1 MGRRL
6 VWPLT
11 AALCAA
17 LGGGVVAASVK
28 APPTEADLAARE
40 AELRL
45 LRERIES
52 LGLEEQ
58 STRDERD
65 AFLHDLESTDRRIG
79 DLRRSLRDLARKAP
93 GLQKRLKGLEV
104 EHKAAR
110 VRLDKERALLARQL
124 RAGYVGGRQGRLQLL
139 LRQEDPAA
147 ASRLSVYYDYFYRA
161 RAAQVATVT
170 EAAAKL
176 DAAEQALAKESAE
189 LAELQARE
197 TAERAELESARG
209 MRRAAVEALTLQ
221 LRQQGQTLAQL
232 GRDEARMQHLLEQLR
247 EALSSLPPEHPA
259 AQPFVSLK
267 GRLPWPS
274 AGSLAMRFGDDRGN
288 GLTSDGVLIGVREG
302 AEVRAIH
309 HGRVA
314 FADWLRGYG
323 LLVILDHGD
332 GYMSLYGHNDS
343 LLKEA
348 GDWVGPGEAVALAG
362 ASGGRDDAAVYF
374 AIRHQGR
381 AVDPL
386 AWCRRAQGNRVG

>member
-17 LGGGVVAASVK
+17 LGGIAAAAVK

-45 LRERIES
+45 LRERIE
-52 LGLEEQ
+52 GLRVEEQ
-58 STRDERD
+58 TTRDERD

-93 GLQKRLKGLEV
+93 VLQKRLKGLEV
-104 EHKAAR
+104 EHRAAR
-110 VRLDKERALLARQL
+110 ARLDKERALLARQL
-124 RAGYVGGRQGRLQLL
+124 RAGYVGGRQGRLQLM

-161 RAAQVATVT
+161 RAAQVVVVT

-176 DAAEQALAKESAE
+176 EAAEQALAKESAD

-197 TAERAELESARG
+197 AAERVELESARG
-209 MRRAAVEALTLQ
+209 MRRAAAEALTLQ
-221 LRQQGQTLAQL
+221 LREQGQTLAQL
-232 GRDEARMQHLLEQLR
+232 GRDEARMQRLLEQLR
-247 EALSSLPPEHPA
+247 EALSSLPPGHPA

-288 GLTSDGVLIGVREG
+288 GLVSDGVLIGVREG

-343 LLKEA
+343 LLKEP

-362 ASGGRDDAAVYF
+362 ASGGREDAAVYF

-386 AWCRRAQGNRVG
+386 AWCRRVQGNRVG